1 MVTIKCDPLG
11 NKVYRMDTDHA
22 HMLYLGD
29 KDFNIYINIQIING
43 KNSLNE

>member
-11 NKVYRMDTDHA
+11 KKVYRMDTEHA

-29 KDFNIYINIQIING
+29 KDFSLSLYIYYKI
-43 KNSLNE
+43 KRKTYK